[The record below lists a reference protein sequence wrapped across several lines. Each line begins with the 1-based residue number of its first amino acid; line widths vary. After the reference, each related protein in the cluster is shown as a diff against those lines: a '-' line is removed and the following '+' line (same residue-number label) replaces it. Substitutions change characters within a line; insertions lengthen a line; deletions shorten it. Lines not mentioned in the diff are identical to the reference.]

1 MAGESADDKQT
12 TPEGM
17 GDLLQSVPV
26 EIRPN
31 GTAEPALQDAA
42 KTDLFKDTSGLT
54 GAGAI
59 RSDETAEPVSQ
70 SIDKLSALEDM
81 GELLR
86 TGPVQIGSGETV
98 EPMPQNINKLSA
110 LEDMG
115 ELLRTGPVQIGSGE
129 TAEPVPQD
137 VSCPRCGHAMRKGEL
152 ICPSCGFAMSESIET
167 HRIEESEA
175 RLPSGPQRAGEAIVD
190 SEKPISFEVNGEVLN
205 FSIHETL
212 IIGRHAGPDPVPD
225 VDLTPFGAE
234 KCGVSRRHAQ
244 LKRRGNLIY
253 IVDLNST
260 NRTFLNGYRLIPGG
274 ERLLRNGD
282 ELRLGQ
288 LKIRV
293 RF

>member
-17 GDLLQSVPV
+17 GDLLQSAPV

-54 GAGAI
+54 GAVAI
-59 RSDETAEPVSQ
+59 RSDETAEPASQ
-70 SIDKLSALEDM
+70 STDKLSALEDM

-86 TGPVQIGSGETV
+86 TVPVQIGS
-98 EPMPQNINKLSA
+98 S
-110 LEDMG
+110 
-115 ELLRTGPVQIGSGE
+115 E
-129 TAEPVPQD
+129 TAEPAPQD
-137 VSCPRCGHAMRKGEL
+137 ISCPRCGHAMRKGEL

-212 IIGRHAGPDPVPD
+212 IIGRHAGPDAVPD

-274 ERLLRNGD
+274 ERLLRDGD

>member
-1 MAGESADDKQT
+1 MAGENEDNQT
-12 TPEGM
+12 KTPEDT
-17 GDLLQSVPV
+17 GDPLGTVPV
-26 EIRPN
+26 EIRSN
-31 GTAEPALQDAA
+31 GTAESIPQGIARM
-42 KTDLFKDTSGLT
+42 DLF
-54 GAGAI
+54 
-59 RSDETAEPVSQ
+59 DEMS
-70 SIDKLSALEDM
+70 SLLS
-81 GELLR
+81 
-86 TGPVQIGSGETV
+86 TGPVQITSD
-98 EPMPQNINKLSA
+98 K
-110 LEDMG
+110 
-115 ELLRTGPVQIGSGE
+115 
-129 TAEPVPQD
+129 TAEPAPQD
-137 VSCPRCGHAMRKGEL
+137 INCPRCGHAMRKGEL

-212 IIGRHAGPDPVPD
+212 IIGRRAGLDSVPD

-234 KCGVSRRHAQ
+234 RCGVSRRHAL

-253 IVDLNST
+253 IVDLHST
-260 NRTFLNGYRLIPGG
+260 NRTFLNGYRLIPDG

>member
-1 MAGESADDKQT
+1 MAGENEDNQT
-12 TPEGM
+12 KTPEDT
-17 GDLLQSVPV
+17 GDPLGTVPV
-26 EIRPN
+26 EIRSN
-31 GTAEPALQDAA
+31 GTAESIPQGIARM
-42 KTDLFKDTSGLT
+42 DLF
-54 GAGAI
+54 
-59 RSDETAEPVSQ
+59 DEMS
-70 SIDKLSALEDM
+70 SLLS
-81 GELLR
+81 
-86 TGPVQIGSGETV
+86 TGPVQIASD
-98 EPMPQNINKLSA
+98 K
-110 LEDMG
+110 
-115 ELLRTGPVQIGSGE
+115 
-129 TAEPVPQD
+129 TAEPAPQD
-137 VSCPRCGHAMRKGEL
+137 ISCPRCGHAMRKGEL

-212 IIGRHAGPDPVPD
+212 IIGRHAGPDAVPD